1 MLIPRTG
8 QLWPKCFIKSKFLT
22 IFLCCLSY
30 HVHLTMVNCT
40 QLGTELQNLTFAPY
54 QNLEQISFSLLTMT
68 LLRKQFSLT
77 YIVYKIRKRETKAV
91 LHKLPVVESVQGFST
106 ILWELIL
113 PKKKKLREIQ
123 FSFKDLNIFGPTVA
137 SANIPVGS
145 LSPYISYILSFSFF
159 FRLLTWKL
167 PYCLIELLNCIGAGW
182 VLPGP

>member
-106 ILWELIL
+106 ILWEL
-113 PKKKKLREIQ
+113 KKKRNSGRFNLVLKTYKIFVQQLQLPISQRVLCPLTFLTSFLFL
-123 FSFKDLNIFGPTVA
+123 FSLDFWLENFHTA
-137 SANIPVGS
+137 
-145 LSPYISYILSFSFF
+145 
-159 FRLLTWKL
+159 W
-167 PYCLIELLNCIGAGW
+167 
-182 VLPGP
+182 